1 MPRNRLRLLVD
12 RAAFP
17 LLIFLTTEQAR
28 RLHLTPL
35 DHERI
40 EACLPYCT
48 GPLLDV
54 GCGFNELVRRH
65 GDGVGVDVYP
75 WPEIDILCD
84 TRRLPFR
91 DASFDTTAL
100 LAVLNHIPPQ
110 NREAV
115 LKEVHRVLRPAGRLL
130 VTMLD
135 PVTGRIIHRLRLR
148 QDPDQHERGMLDE
161 EDYGLWDSEVRGLL
175 EESGFRVERRRR
187 FVFGLNNL
195 YVATRTSP

>member
-1 MPRNRLRLLVD
+1 MPRSRLRLLLD
-12 RAAFP
+12 RSALP
-17 LLIFLTTEQAR
+17 LLTFLTTEQAR

-115 LKEVHRVLRPAGRLL
+115 LKEVHRALRPAGRLL

-135 PVTGRIIHRLRLR
+135 PITGRIIHRLRFR
-148 QDPDQHERGMLDE
+148 QDPDQHERGMLEE

>member
-115 LKEVHRVLRPAGRLL
+115 LKEVHRALRPAGRLL

-135 PVTGRIIHRLRLR
+135 PITGRIIHRLRFR
-148 QDPDQHERGMLDE
+148 QDPDQHERGMLEE

-175 EESGFRVERRRR
+175 EESGFRVERRGR

-195 YVATRTSP
+195 SVATRTSL

>member
-1 MPRNRLRLLVD
+1 MSRNRLRLLRD

-17 LLIFLTTEQAR
+17 RLVFLTTEQAR

-35 DHERI
+35 DHERV
-40 EACLPYCT
+40 EACLPYCS
-48 GPLLDV
+48 GLLLDV
-54 GCGFNELVRRH
+54 GCGPNELVRRR
-65 GDGVGVDVYP
+65 GRGVGVDVYP

-84 TRRLPFR
+84 TRRLPFP
-91 DASFDTTAL
+91 DASFDTAAL

-110 NREAV
+110 DRETV

-130 VTMLD
+130 ITMLD
-135 PVTGRIIHRLRLR
+135 PVIGRIIHRLRLR
-148 QDPDQHERGMLDE
+148 QDPDQHERGMLEE

-175 EESGFRVERRRR
+175 AESGFQVEHRRR

-195 YVATRTSP
+195 YVATRVSL

>member
-1 MPRNRLRLLVD
+1 MPRNRLRLLLD

-17 LLIFLTTEQAR
+17 LLVFLTTEQAR

-35 DHERI
+35 DHERT

-48 GPLLDV
+48 GLLLDV
-54 GCGFNELVRRH
+54 GCGPNELVRCH
-65 GDGVGVDVYP
+65 GRGVGVDVYH

-84 TRRLPFR
+84 TRRLPFP
-91 DASFDTTAL
+91 DASFDTATL

-110 NREAV
+110 DRKTV

-130 VTMLD
+130 ITMLD
-135 PVTGRIIHRLRLR
+135 PVIGRITHRLRFR
-148 QDPDQHERGMLDE
+148 QDPDQQERGMLEE
-161 EDYGLWDSEVRGLL
+161 EDYGLWDSEVRSLL
-175 EESGFRVERRRR
+175 KESGFQVERRRR

-195 YVATRTSP
+195 YVATRASL

>member
-100 LAVLNHIPPQ
+100 LAVLNHVPPRD
-110 NREAV
+110 REAV

-148 QDPDQHERGMLDE
+148 QDPDQHERGMLEE
-161 EDYGLWDSEVRGLL
+161 EDYGLWDSEVRRLL
-175 EESGFRVERRRR
+175 EESGFRVERRGR

-195 YVATRTSP
+195 YVATRTSL

>member
-1 MPRNRLRLLVD
+1 MPRNRLRLLLD

-48 GPLLDV
+48 GLLLDV

-65 GDGVGVDVYP
+65 GCGVGVDVYP

-84 TRRLPFR
+84 TRRLPFP
-91 DASFDTTAL
+91 DASFDTAAL
-100 LAVLNHIPPQ
+100 LAVINHIPPQ
-110 NREAV
+110 DRETI

-130 VTMLD
+130 ITMLD

-148 QDPDQHERGMLDE
+148 QDPDQNERGMLGE
-161 EDYGLWDSEVRGLL
+161 EDYGLWDSDVRGLL
-175 EESGFRVERRRR
+175 EESSFQVERRRR

-195 YVATRTSP
+195 YVATRASP